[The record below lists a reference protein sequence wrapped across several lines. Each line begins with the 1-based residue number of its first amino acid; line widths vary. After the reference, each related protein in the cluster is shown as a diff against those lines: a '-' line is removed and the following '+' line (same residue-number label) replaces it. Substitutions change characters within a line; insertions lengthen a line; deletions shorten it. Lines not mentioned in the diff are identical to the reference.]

1 MRAQWPQIWA
11 SMASTISQRSAD
23 PQYKVGCVI
32 VPEDNTGVLALG
44 YNGDHKGGPNERE
57 SEEPGQSGFIHAE
70 INALIKLDYNN
81 PKKKI
86 MYVTLSP
93 CIMCSKAII
102 NAGITKVV
110 YIEQYRDISG
120 IELLKSQGVEVEQ
133 CLPLLAT

>member
-1 MRAQWPQIWA
+1 
-11 SMASTISQRSAD
+11 MASTISQRSAD
-23 PQYKVGCVI
+23 PKYKVGCVI

-44 YNGDHKGGPNERE
+44 YNGDHKGGSNERE